1 MTTTAKRTCLTPV
14 QLQQFW
20 EVSWALCTRTS
31 IKGRWV
37 YSPALEEWNQRDQ
50 QPCSRCT
57 DARTPRICKITIDHP
72 CCQNCR
78 ELKIGC
84 DRRARFVFEHTKQD
98 FFDDYQ
104 SFLAVYST
112 KPPRDMRSL
121 KQTGNRA
128 RRLLLQAPE
137 ERLAIPFVP
146 YPPERPKFQHKAV
159 GNTRGETS
167 IKKYML
173 HLEPELQVLKLQTV
187 ALKETAERIKTYIE
201 RTIAVESG
209 PRMHT
214 NVLPAEYS
222 DPEPNRR
229 HGTPADP
236 RPGIL
241 CRARLL
247 KDHSG
252 RLSSKR
258 RTARVFAIT
267 LHEIVALRSVSSRSV
282 YFPPYA
288 DT

>member
-20 EVSWALCTRTS
+20 EISWTLCPRIS

-37 YSPALEEWNQRDQ
+37 DSRALEEWNQRDQ

-57 DARTPRICKITIDHP
+57 DARAPRICKITIDHP
-72 CCQNCR
+72 CCQTCR

-104 SFLAVYST
+104 SFLAVYTT
-112 KPPRDMRSL
+112 KPPREMRSL

-137 ERLAIPFVP
+137 ERSVVAASPSVP
-146 YPPERPKFQHKAV
+146 YPPERPTFRQNAV
-159 GNTRGETS
+159 GNNRGETL

-187 ALKETAERIKTYIE
+187 ALKETAERIKTYLE
-201 RTIAVESG
+201 RTIAVESDATELQ
-209 PRMHT
+209 R
-214 NVLPAEYS
+214 
-222 DPEPNRR
+222 
-229 HGTPADP
+229 
-236 RPGIL
+236 IL
-241 CRARLL
+241 DRVSYVEHACA
-247 KDHSG
+247 KI
-252 RLSSKR
+252 
-258 RTARVFAIT
+258 TANA
-267 LHEIVALRSVSSRSV
+267 
-282 YFPPYA
+282 
-288 DT
+288 